1 MSVPFDPTQRLIL
14 VAMTIFGPSGSRRV
28 TLALDTA
35 ATETVISQRVLG
47 ILGYSVASA
56 PTVPIIMGGGR
67 VYVPLVSVDKLESLG
82 QTQLV
87 VNVQAH
93 TLPVSLPFDG
103 LLGLDYIRG
112 QRLVVDYRTG
122 QIELS

>member
-1 MSVPFDPTQRLIL
+1 MSVPFDTTQELII
-14 VAMTIFGPSGSRRV
+14 VNMSVFGPSGSRELR
-28 TLALDTA
+28 LALDTA
-35 ATETVISQRVLG
+35 ATQTVISRHVLG
-47 ILGYSVASA
+47 ILGYSVAAA

-67 VYVPLVSVDKLESLG
+67 VLVPLVIVDKLESLN
-82 QTQLV
+82 QTQLSV
-87 VNVQAH
+87 SVQAH
-93 TLPVSLPFDG
+93 TLPRALPFDG